1 MKRGSTKAGAGRGAA
16 KGGKAKASGAQGRG
30 SRLRGQHER
39 TAALQRAGGD
49 WRAATLERVRG
60 LIMEA
65 VPGMIEERKW
75 RKPSNGMVGIPVW
88 SHPAA
93 GMVCTGETYAK
104 VVKFTFAKGASLA
117 DPSRLFNASLAGGTR
132 RAIDIREG
140 ESVDARA
147 FKALVKAAV
156 QVGGGGGGAASKSR
170 AAKAAASGAA
180 RKEEAVKLLSGGNPQ
195 IAKADGDAPV
205 QEYIRAM
212 SGGGTGWKR
221 DLGQRL
227 DAIIE
232 RAVPGVR
239 KAVRW
244 NSPFYGVD
252 AGGGKVNWFLALHV
266 FTKYVKVAFF
276 AGTSLSPV
284 PPGGTPKSKDTRWID
299 IREGEALDE
308 PQMAAWIK
316 QAASLPGWVL

>member
-1 MKRGSTKAGAGRGAA
+1 MKRGSINAGTGRKAVKDGKPKAGAAR
-16 KGGKAKASGAQGRG
+16 KPLITSSTRTPRNGGVPQG
-30 SRLRGQHER
+30 
-39 TAALQRAGGD
+39 AGGD
-49 WRAATLERVRG
+49 WRAATLERMRT
-60 LIMEA
+60 LILQA

-75 RKPSNGMVGIPVW
+75 RKPSNAMAGVPVW
-88 SHPAA
+88 SHRSA

-104 VVKFTFAKGASLA
+104 VVKFTFAKGASLE

-147 FKALVKAAV
+147 FRALVKSAV
-156 QVGGGGGGAASKSR
+156 EAGGRGAVSKPR
-170 AAKAAASGAA
+170 
-180 RKEEAVKLLSGGNPQ
+180 AVKLLSGGNPQ

-205 QEYIRAM
+205 QAYIRAM
-212 SGGGTGWKR
+212 SGGGPGWKR

-227 DAIIE
+227 DALIE
-232 RAVPGVR
+232 RTVPGVR

-252 AGGGKVNWFLALHV
+252 AEDGKVNWFLAVHV
-266 FTKYVKVAFF
+266 FTKYVKIAFF
-276 AGTSLSPV
+276 NGTSLTPV

-299 IREGEALDE
+299 IREGDALDE
-308 PQMAAWIK
+308 SQVAAWVT
-316 QAASLPGWVL
+316 QAASLPGWVR